1 MAGFVVKA
9 TVPDGEVSWL
19 SPPTFRGLPRL
30 RHREAADVFETLGE
44 AYAAMDQLPSL
55 LGHSQMN
62 FTIEPAG

>member
-44 AYAAMDQLPSL
+44 AYGNGSAAQPS
-55 LGHSQMN
+55 GT
-62 FTIEPAG
+62 FTNELHD